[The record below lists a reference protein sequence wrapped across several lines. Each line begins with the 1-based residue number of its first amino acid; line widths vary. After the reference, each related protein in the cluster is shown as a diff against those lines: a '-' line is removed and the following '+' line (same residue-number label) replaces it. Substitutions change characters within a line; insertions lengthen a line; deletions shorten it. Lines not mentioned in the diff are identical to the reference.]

1 MREIKF
7 RAWYKPKGKMYT
19 RSLESIN
26 LETKVLGVYT
36 VSEGYQQLRMSD
48 FEIMQYTGLKDK
60 IGKEI
65 YEGDIVR
72 RDFEVGRTIID
83 PVSLG
88 IEDYEIDDSGYWIGV
103 VHYRP
108 SEGYILNKCRKYN
121 DDDELQ
127 KKKSGVKIYPNY
139 AVVIGNIFKN
149 PELLE
154 DGDSGLLECYESG
167 TL

>member
-19 RSLESIN
+19 RSLESVN

-48 FEIMQYTGLKDK
+48 FELMQYTGLKDK
-60 IGKEI
+60 NGKEI
-65 YEGDIVR
+65 YEGDIVK
-72 RDFEVGRTIID
+72 DEENFVGQI
-83 PVSLG
+83 LY
-88 IEDYEIDDSGYWIGV
+88 EDGSFK
-103 VHYRP
+103 VHCMDLMATGHLFGQACKY
-108 SEGYILNKCRKYN
+108 LN
-121 DDDELQ
+121 
-127 KKKSGVKIYPNY
+127 
-139 AVVIGNIFKN
+139 AIGNIYEN

-154 DGDSGLLECYESG
+154 DSEGGLLKCYESG

>member
-48 FEIMQYTGLKDK
+48 FELMQYTGLKDNN
-60 IGKEI
+60 GKEI
-65 YEGDIVR
+65 YEGDIVEER
-72 RDFEVGRTIID
+72 WANPLAGGENVDRYKIEYNGLTGIYKMIHTSGEERWHRALFLRFKEV
-83 PVSLG
+83 
-88 IEDYEIDDSGYWIGV
+88 EV
-103 VHYRP
+103 V
-108 SEGYILNKCRKYN
+108 
-121 DDDELQ
+121 
-127 KKKSGVKIYPNY
+127 
-139 AVVIGNIFKN
+139 GNIYEN

-154 DGDSGLLECYESG
+154 VG
-167 TL
+167 